1 MAGRVGGSSCLRHYD
16 ALRTNSPLTK
26 QAVKI
31 TLLFLLFLSFF
42 SCYSLLF
49 ISYFIPYILTLVIGF
64 GNKAAVRIGRFF

>member
-1 MAGRVGGSSCLRHYD
+1 MAGGVGGSSCLRHYD

-42 SCYSLLF
+42 LAILYFLF
-49 ISYFIPYILTLVIGF
+49 HILFFIF
-64 GNKAAVRIGRFF
+64 